1 MKRFLLFWIFILM
14 VLAVLAQ
21 GQGGRN
27 DANGQAQR
35 ELNTHVTAAQAM
47 DVGYAFMHTGSGS
60 KRGGTQS
67 GAVRKQSMQLV
78 YTGRATD
85 TLTRATTDC
94 YYVYALQPKGFVI
107 VAADERVNPIL
118 GYSYDNDF
126 VVENMPEQVRGWLG
140 GYEKQIK
147 TVIDRDVEPAAETT
161 TRWSR
166 LKSGQ
171 PMSNTRNGNSV
182 GPLLTTTWNQGQYYN
197 NLCPA
202 DANGPA
208 GHVYT
213 GCVATAMAQIIN
225 HHQY

>member
-67 GAVRKQSMQLV
+67 GLVRKQAMQLV
-78 YTGRATD
+78 YTGKTTD
-85 TLTRATTDC
+85 SLTRATTDC
-94 YYVYALQPKGFVI
+94 YYVFALQPKGFVI

-118 GYSYDNDF
+118 GYSYDNNF

-147 TVIDRDVEPAAETT
+147 TAIERDMEPAAETT

-171 PMSNTRNGNSV
+171 PMSNIRNGNSV
-182 GPLLTTTWNQGQYYN
+182 GPLLTTTWNQGQYYKLEEN
-197 NLCPA
+197 E
-202 DANGPA
+202 
-208 GHVYT
+208 
-213 GCVATAMAQIIN
+213 
-225 HHQY
+225 